1 MKSDEQKLLRE
12 IAEEHNVSLKTL
24 QDIIKSSNSFSYEK
38 TTVGK
43 RTAEYHGLI
52 KYAVNHLSK

>member
-43 RTAEYHGLI
+43 RISEYHGII
-52 KYAVNHLSK
+52 KYAGNYLKK